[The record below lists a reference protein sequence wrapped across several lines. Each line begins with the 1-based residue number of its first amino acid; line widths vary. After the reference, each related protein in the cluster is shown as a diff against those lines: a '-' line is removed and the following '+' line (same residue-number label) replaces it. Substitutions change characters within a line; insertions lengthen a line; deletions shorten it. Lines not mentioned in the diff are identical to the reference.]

1 MLYLCTRKIA
11 QWCNGSIPDSGSD
24 SSGSSPDWATGYK
37 SQAFRSQTLAIFVLA
52 NRTTVAPRISA
63 NGFNRKKYDEKK
75 PATIVAD
82 F

>member
-37 SQAFRSQTLAIFVLA
+37 SQVSKNQVLAIFVLV
-52 NRTTVAPRISA
+52 NRTTIAPRISM
-63 NGFNRKKYDEKK
+63 NFFYDMQHNE
-75 PATIVAD
+75 
-82 F
+82 